1 MREIKFRA
9 WGKNSKEFLQD
20 KNGYGLTLKEI
31 QNISDIDLWEFQ
43 QFTGLKD
50 KNGKEIYEGDIIEFT
65 DKWEWYRGQYAIKML
80 FADKEEKEILK
91 KQYDNEPMERRVV
104 ELETFDGINFSK
116 YDLEQGRWEV
126 IGNIYEN
133 PELLTN

>member
-9 WGKNSKEFLQD
+9 WGKNIKEFLSPD
-20 KNGYGLTLKEI
+20 GKVFGLTLKEI
-31 QNISDIDLWEFQ
+31 QNIEDISLWEFQ

-50 KNGKEIYEGDIIEFT
+50 KNGKDVYEGDIIEFT

-104 ELETFDGINFSK
+104 ELDTFDGINFSK

-126 IGNIYEN
+126 IGNIFEN
-133 PELLTN
+133 PELIK

>member
-50 KNGKEIYEGDIIEFT
+50 KNGKDIYEGDIIEFT

-126 IGNIYEN
+126 IGNIFEN
-133 PELLTN
+133 PDLIK

>member
-126 IGNIYEN
+126 IGNIFEN
-133 PELLTN
+133 PDLIK

>member
-1 MREIKFRA
+1 
-9 WGKNSKEFLQD
+9 
-20 KNGYGLTLKEI
+20 
-31 QNISDIDLWEFQ
+31 
-43 QFTGLKD
+43 
-50 KNGKEIYEGDIIEFT
+50 
-65 DKWEWYRGQYAIKML
+65 ML

-126 IGNIYEN
+126 IGNIFEN
-133 PELLTN
+133 PDLIK